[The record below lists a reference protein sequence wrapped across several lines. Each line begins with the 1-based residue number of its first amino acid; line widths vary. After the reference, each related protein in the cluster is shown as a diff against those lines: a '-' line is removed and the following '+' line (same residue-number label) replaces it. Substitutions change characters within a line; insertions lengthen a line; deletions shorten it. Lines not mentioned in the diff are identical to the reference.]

1 MLLFLL
7 QTASFAQS
15 LIQCADSCYTPEDR
29 KKLAAIIIEND
40 FLKDQDSLKTVI
52 IEKSDRKITI
62 ADTLIEKQKSI
73 IFKQDEEIN
82 LNKDEIKRLNSLL
95 VEAKKEKLWNRIF
108 SGVMGGG
115 LVTITGVLIWTGI
128 TR

>member
-1 MLLFLL
+1 MLLCLL

-40 FLKDQDSLKTVI
+40 FLKNQDSLKTVI
-52 IEKSDRKITI
+52 IEKSDKKLAL
-62 ADTLIEKQKSI
+62 ADTLIQKQKSV